1 MAIGSRRPIRILA
14 ISGSLRENSSNRASL
29 EASAVLAPK
38 YVTVD
43 LFEGLSRLPHFN
55 PDCDVEPAPVAV
67 QDFRERLKACDG
79 ILISSPEYA
88 HGVPGSLKNGLDWVV
103 SSGET
108 VQKPFALIKL
118 SSASIHAPAQLKEIL
133 TVMMAR
139 EVPRASVTLP
149 LHARKLNAAEVTAD
163 PETAGTLRCS
173 ISALVAFIEERRVNA
188 S

>member
-1 MAIGSRRPIRILA
+1 MKPRSIRILA
-14 ISGSLRENSSNRASL
+14 ISGSLRENSSNRAAL
-29 EASAVLAPK
+29 EASAVLAPE

-43 LFEGLSRLPHFN
+43 LFEGLPSLPHFN
-55 PDCDVEPAPVAV
+55 PDYDVEPAPVAV
-67 QDFRERLKACDG
+67 QDLRERLKACDG

-108 VQKPFALIKL
+108 VQKPFALINL

-149 LHARKLNAAEVTAD
+149 MHARKLNAAEMTTD
-163 PETAGTLRCS
+163 PETTMALRCA
-173 ISALVAFIEERRVNA
+173 ISTLVGFVEEIRVNA